1 MLGRAQVITGKWLFD
16 TGKLDEAEAR
26 MKEGLK
32 ENPGDP
38 TAIRYLVLIEEQR
51 SAQNANSKPRN
62 ETRPV
67 TAPTHSGEEASPA
80 AEPLVS
86 KVYQL
91 RYSDP
96 TNLVAILK
104 PAISQRILAGV
115 APDTRQRQL
124 IVVATAKKLLEVDSL
139 IEKLD
144 KMPVG
149 SVPDKGPIVSK
160 LEKIVLDEVMFDGVP
175 LAEVLRFL
183 DEQSRKHDP
192 EKKGVNFLINPNT
205 TQSAP
210 ASVID
215 PQTGQAII
223 LPPPSRWT

>member
-1 MLGRAQVITGKWLFD
+1 MKTMKQTWKQSLAAFALLATIGSEDAAARANGVEAQRDFMLGRAHVQAGKWLFD

-38 TAIRYLVLIEEQR
+38 TAIRYLGLIEEQR
-51 SAQNANSKPRN
+51 SAQSANSKPRN

-67 TAPTHSGEEASPA
+67 TAPTYSGEEASPA
-80 AEPLVS
+80 AEPLVT

-91 RYSDP
+91 SHSDP

-104 PAISQRILAGV
+104 PAISQGILVGV
-115 APDTRQRQL
+115 APDTRHRQL

-149 SVPDKGPIVSK
+149 SVPGKSSTGDGPATEEPAPSQDSYYRLI
-160 LEKIVLDEVMFDGVP
+160 LERYGTISNG
-175 LAEVLRFL
+175 
-183 DEQSRKHDP
+183 
-192 EKKGVNFLINPNT
+192 
-205 TQSAP
+205 
-210 ASVID
+210 
-215 PQTGQAII
+215 
-223 LPPPSRWT
+223 